1 MHVHVHLQGL
11 AHEKR
16 DELVDAVDSY
26 AEVRTCTHMLCMPM
40 PHATC
45 HMHMHMHVHMHM
57 HSIQVLE
64 LEPDAWRA
72 HFHLAKLHLNVG
84 LVAAAAGHL
93 KATLEV
99 RRVGRA

>member
-1 MHVHVHLQGL
+1 M
-11 AHEKR
+11 
-16 DELVDAVDSY
+16 
-26 AEVRTCTHMLCMPM
+26 
-40 PHATC
+40 
-45 HMHMHMHVHMHM
+45 
-57 HSIQVLE
+57 QVLE